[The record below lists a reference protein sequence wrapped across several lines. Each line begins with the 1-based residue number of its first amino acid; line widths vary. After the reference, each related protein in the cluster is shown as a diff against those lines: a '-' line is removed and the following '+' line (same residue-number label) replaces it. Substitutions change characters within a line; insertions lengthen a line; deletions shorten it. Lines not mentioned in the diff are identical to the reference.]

1 MTKQQN
7 TVRTGNSRPALRGS
21 VVAMLGVG
29 ALLVCTGTRALN
41 STIGFRPSQQ
51 TPAQDSAHVQALLS
65 KVRGSDATI
74 CQLIGRALDNRWG
87 NFSGFM
93 MDPLTF
99 GDDELLEWLNT
110 SAVGRHLLPVL
121 RRSLADADDC
131 VRRTSARLLGRSRVT
146 DLAEDLSAELTS
158 SNAAT
163 REAALLALGYFD
175 RPSGLDAARRALRDA
190 DMTVRIAAAWTLGM
204 IESRDAIGALTE
216 AARDND
222 VRMRR
227 TVAWALGTIESP
239 TSVPA
244 LSTML
249 GDVDVSV
256 RIQAALALGQ
266 IESADAI
273 PALVRLL
280 ETDRDPRVRRAAA
293 AALGQISG

>member
-1 MTKQQN
+1 
-7 TVRTGNSRPALRGS
+7 
-21 VVAMLGVG
+21 MLGVG

-41 STIGFRPSQQ
+41 STFGFRPSQQ
-51 TPAQDSAHVQALLS
+51 TPAQDSVHVQTLLS

-74 CQLIGRALDNRWG
+74 CQLVGRAMDNNWGG
-87 NFSGFM
+87 NFGGFR
-93 MDPLTF
+93 MDPLNT
-99 GDDELLEWLNT
+99 GDDSLLDWLT
-110 SAVGRHLLPVL
+110 TTAVGRHLVPQL
-121 RRSLADADDC
+121 RRGLGDDDTC
-131 VRRTSARLLGRSRVT
+131 VRRTSARLLGRTRLT
-146 DLAEDLSAELTS
+146 DLAQELGSELTS
-158 SNAAT
+158 TNPTT

-190 DMTVRIAAAWTLGM
+190 DMNVRIAAAWVLGM
-204 IESRDAIGALTE
+204 IESSDAIGALTE
-216 AARDND
+216 ASRDND

-239 TSVPA
+239 TSVPT

-249 GDVDVSV
+249 NDADISV
-256 RIQAALALGQ
+256 RIQAALALGE